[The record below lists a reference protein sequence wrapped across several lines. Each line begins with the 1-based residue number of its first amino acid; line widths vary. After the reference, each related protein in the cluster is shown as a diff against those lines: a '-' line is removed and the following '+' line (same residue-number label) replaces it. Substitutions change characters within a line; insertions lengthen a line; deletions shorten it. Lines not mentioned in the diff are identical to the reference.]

1 MGQVSEIATKR
12 PKIVCELIVGN
23 WSNIQIS
30 TLRVS
35 KHKAVHKNFN
45 NLHLLYQLVKQTFYQ
60 ILAPSDFTGS
70 LTSSVVF
77 SALNI

>member
-12 PKIVCELIVGN
+12 PEIVCELIVGN

-35 KHKAVHKNFN
+35 KHKAVHKNFTQFAFT
-45 NLHLLYQLVKQTFYQ
+45 LLVSKTNFLPNTRSQ
-60 ILAPSDFTGS
+60 
-70 LTSSVVF
+70 
-77 SALNI
+77 